1 MCCGRGESLARL
13 VVIGQV
19 TWYTPLVN
27 DDAATIE
34 AVDVL
39 ELIARATIDVTTRV
53 LAEATP
59 GLDLSL
65 LQWRALVVIGDD
77 ATGARVG
84 QVGERVGVP
93 LPAASRLVQRLRR
106 RGLVHLERDSDDGRA
121 TRVRLTHVGNQTR
134 SSVLARRRHL
144 ISEALGQTLLPA
156 EAVHGLRVVA
166 ERFDRLGRENPAPRT
181 GPTGGPERG
190 TMNESDTHE
199 TIKTGTFAEGE
210 ETMPGKDA
218 EDRILHRGSFAS
230 GEETKPEENAE
241 RRIRGRGG
249 FAVGQEE
256 DPQEDAEK
264 RAHPGTFGDTKPTA

>member
-1 MCCGRGESLARL
+1 M
-13 VVIGQV
+13 
-19 TWYTPLVN
+19 N

-39 ELIARATIDVTTRV
+39 ELMARATIDVTTRV
-53 LAEATP
+53 LADATP

-84 QVGERVGVP
+84 QVGERVGMP

-121 TRVRLTHVGNQTR
+121 MRVRLTHVGHQTR

-156 EAVHGLRVVA
+156 EAVQGLRIVA

-190 TMNESDTHE
+190 TMDESDTHE

-218 EDRILHRGSFAS
+218 EDRVLHRGNFAS

-241 RRIRGRGG
+241 RRIHARGG

-256 DPQEDAEK
+256 KPQDDAEK
-264 RAHPGTFGDTKPTA
+264 RTHPGTFGQTEPKG